1 MKVTEIPVLHAS
13 LHLGI
18 ALVLCQGMLMHHA
31 RSQWTMHFSMHA
43 ACILAHMYLVMLLDI
58 CHPNGDI

>member
-43 ACILAHMYLVMLLDI
+43 ACMQHAF
-58 CHPNGDI
+58 